1 MFYCFTV
8 CEDPRDF
15 LRFLWFEDNDLTK
28 PVTEYQMTV
37 HVFGNSPSPAVAI
50 YSFRRAA
57 QEGQKEHGKDAE
69 QFIMRNFYVDD
80 GLTSFPTAGKACT
93 RAVNIE
99 VIESRSTSSFINALR
114 RFTAIRGPMR
124 LLRSDRGTNFIG
136 ACKELQIN
144 TEDPELKVHL
154 QDKGCT
160 WSLNPPHSSHM
171 GGVWERMVGVARR
184 ILDAMLL
191 KENCRLTHGV
201 LVTLMAEVMAMM
213 NARPLVPVSSDPD
226 MPAVFTPAMLL
237 TQKIDTVSAPQGDMD
252 LKDPSSC

>member
-1 MFYCFTV
+1 MQKPFESGKAELAPPLKKDQECWYQLTFSVYQPQKPDQIRVVFDSSAKHEGVSLNDVLLTGPYLNNTLLGVLIRFRREQVTVSVDIQQMFYCFTV

-124 LLRSDRGTNFIG
+124 LLRSDRGTNFI
-136 ACKELQIN
+136 
-144 TEDPELKVHL
+144 
-154 QDKGCT
+154 
-160 WSLNPPHSSHM
+160 
-171 GGVWERMVGVARR
+171 
-184 ILDAMLL
+184 
-191 KENCRLTHGV
+191 
-201 LVTLMAEVMAMM
+201 
-213 NARPLVPVSSDPD
+213 
-226 MPAVFTPAMLL
+226 
-237 TQKIDTVSAPQGDMD
+237 
-252 LKDPSSC
+252 